1 MDELMTVLNNR
12 VIVSKDKSTRPL
24 AESTKKDHIF
34 VLTKLKSSYEFN
46 TNLHQFTYE
55 NILGLLNNVDFS
67 PSFKNKVISLFII
80 VKDYYDSTDTDLVK
94 LRVLL
99 NEISN
104 EKRSKKVEDF
114 SELNTEL
121 YYEIATYILSDA
133 VINNPQKFITN
144 YLVFYLHTRNAD
156 LICKVVDGGTTILDP
171 RINYLVYYP
180 DRVVF
185 IRNNYKTAHIYG
197 SKTNII
203 TDPIVIDAVSKL
215 PKNEWLL
222 VENPK
227 SIGNAV
233 MRKLYTYN
241 NKHLTEI
248 DYLHNNIT
256 RFKNDINALKRI
268 ENNRGSSITELL
280 TYYNK
285 DFKNEK
291 L

>member
-1 MDELMTVLNNR
+1 MDELMNVLNNR

-34 VLTKLKSSYEFN
+34 VLNKLKSMYEFN
-46 TNLHQFTYE
+46 TNLHQVTYE
-55 NILGLLNNVDFS
+55 NILGLLNNVDLS

-80 VKDYYDSTDTDLVK
+80 VKEHYDSTDTDLVK
-94 LRVLL
+94 LRGLL
-99 NEISN
+99 KEVSN
-104 EKRSKKVEDF
+104 DKKSKKVEDF

-156 LICKVVDGGTTILDP
+156 LICRVVDGGATLDP

-180 DRVVF
+180 NRVEF
-185 IRNNYKTAHIYG
+185 IRNNYKTAHSYG
-197 SKTNII
+197 SKTNIF

-241 NKHLTEI
+241 GKHLTEI

-256 RFKNDINALKRI
+256 HFKDDINALKKI
-268 ENNRGSSITELL
+268 EHNRGSSINELL
-280 TYYNK
+280 TFYNK

>member
-1 MDELMTVLNNR
+1 MDELMNVLNNR
-12 VIVSKDKSTRPL
+12 VIVSKDKSKRPL
-24 AESTKKDHIF
+24 AETTKKDHIF
-34 VLTKLKSSYEFN
+34 VLNKLKSMYEFN
-46 TNLHQFTYE
+46 TNLHQVTYE

-80 VKDYYDSTDTDLVK
+80 VKEHYNSNDNDLVK

-99 NEISN
+99 KEVSN
-104 EKRSKKVEDF
+104 NKKTKKVEDF
-114 SELNTEL
+114 AELNTEL

-144 YLVFYLHTRNAD
+144 YLVFYLNTRNAD
-156 LICKVVDGGTTILDP
+156 LICRVVDDGAILDP
-171 RINYLVYYP
+171 RINYLIYSP
-180 DRVVF
+180 NKVVF
-185 IRNNYKTAHIYG
+185 IRNNYKTAHSYG
-197 SKTNII
+197 SKTNIF

-215 PKNEWLL
+215 PKDEWLL

-233 MRKLYTYN
+233 MRKLYTHN

-256 RFKNDINALKRI
+256 HFKNDINALKQI
-268 ENNRGSSITELL
+268 EHNRGSSINSLL

-285 DFKNEK
+285 EYTHTEI
-291 L
+291 